1 MTSPRVI
8 VIGLD
13 SADRAWLHS
22 AESRRI
28 LCESDNRV
36 THERSSRMHSSKE

>member
-13 SADRAWLHS
+13 SAGHCIAALCGEQKHS
-22 AESRRI
+22 LRI
-28 LCESDNRV
+28 EEP
-36 THERSSRMHSSKE
+36 TTQERSSRMHSSNE